1 MSDIITE
8 RPPGP
13 EFVFPAF
20 DKTKFD
26 SSLQEQSTSVGQFG
40 QKLTTLLGS
49 SGKNVFISP
58 LSIHECLLMAG
69 NGAMGSTLHSM
80 KETLCLP
87 NASSDEPVCAFYQHA
102 SFDVDGRKTDGESGT
117 SLHNGELAVDFG
129 QVSSLR
135 WVSFGERV
143 CLRCDSEIDGF
154 LKSRDCLS
162 HQRVGEHEY
171 EGLDQAS
178 RNQLAPDHKMVL
190 VNTVHFQQD
199 FKVKFEQS
207 KTRKQD
213 FTLFDGE
220 KRKVN
225 MMHMKHA
232 LRTCHNSDVSVV
244 CLDFAHPEAMMIL
257 ILPNET
263 GQNAILDPKEFS
275 ALVKECTPSRCDL
288 FPVSFAT
295 LFELECSEELK
306 EPLTALG
313 MGAAFSDAAEFPRI
327 SPQPLKIDQVIHKTV
342 LKVAENGVEAAAA
355 TAVTMGLLMMPP
367 PEAPVPQL
375 VFDRPFI
382 VALADKRNDL
392 VFFEGLVTS
401 LAL

>member
-8 RPPGP
+8 NHQALNLC
-13 EFVFPAF
+13 F
-20 DKTKFD
+20 
-26 SSLQEQSTSVGQFG
+26 QHQSTSVGKFG

-117 SLHNGELAVDFG
+117 SLHNGELVVDFG

-135 WVSFGERV
+135 WVSFE
-143 CLRCDSEIDGF
+143 SESVFDATA
-154 LKSRDCLS
+154 KSMDFS
-162 HQRVGEHEY
+162 KAETVSAINEWVSTNTK
-171 EGLDQAS
+171 GLIKQVV
-178 RNQLAPDHKMVL
+178 NQLAPDHKMVL

-199 FKVKFEQS
+199 FQVKFEQS

-232 LRTCHNSDVSVV
+232 LRTCHNSDVSAK
-244 CLDFAHPEAMMIL
+244 LGRMLLSTA
-257 ILPNET
+257 
-263 GQNAILDPKEFS
+263 GKYLDPKEFS
-275 ALVKECTPSRCDL
+275 ALVKECTPS
-288 FPVSFAT
+288 S
-295 LFELECSEELK
+295 FELECSEELK

-313 MGAAFSDAAEFPRI
+313 MGRRSQMLPS
-327 SPQPLKIDQVIHKTV
+327 SPNLASTTQNRVIHKTV

-355 TAVTMGLLMMPP
+355 TAVMMGLLMMPP
-367 PEAPVPQL
+367 RKPLSHSLQEE
-375 VFDRPFI
+375 RT
-382 VALADKRNDL
+382 
-392 VFFEGLVTS
+392 GLLRRTRHLPRSVTLCFYLS
-401 LAL
+401 LSL